1 MELENPE
8 KFAKNFLE
16 EFLSDSF
23 GSKSKKEI
31 ELLIFK
37 LILQD
42 IGYYKNFD
50 RYKVSR
56 LLKISDTKVVNMYK
70 ELQLRD
76 DSFNEEWFVDSI
88 NQLISNA
95 KLEVQSKKILLQ
107 VGDPLLKIE
116 IEKFFREKGFIVD
129 YSFNKEIL
137 KLDLEGFEALLLSV
151 LKQEDIQNIL
161 SIVNA
166 KNEEEVKSLLKIA
179 LENFVKGASNQVG
192 KRFLNLGF
200 SILTNGVSGIVE
212 FIGKYKDGVL

>member
-37 LILQD
+37 LLLQD
-42 IGYYKNFD
+42 SGYYKNFD

-56 LLKISDTKVVNMYK
+56 FLKISDTKVVNMYK

-76 DSFNEEWFVDSI
+76 DSFNEGWFVDSI

-116 IEKFFREKGFIVD
+116 IEKF
-129 YSFNKEIL
+129 S
-137 KLDLEGFEALLLSV
+137 KL
-151 LKQEDIQNIL
+151 
-161 SIVNA
+161 A
-166 KNEEEVKSLLKIA
+166 KDWWNPNGKFKSLHLFNPARI
-179 LENFVKGASNQVG
+179 
-192 KRFLNLGF
+192 
-200 SILTNGVSGIVE
+200 E
-212 FIGKYKDGVL
+212 FIKEKLIK